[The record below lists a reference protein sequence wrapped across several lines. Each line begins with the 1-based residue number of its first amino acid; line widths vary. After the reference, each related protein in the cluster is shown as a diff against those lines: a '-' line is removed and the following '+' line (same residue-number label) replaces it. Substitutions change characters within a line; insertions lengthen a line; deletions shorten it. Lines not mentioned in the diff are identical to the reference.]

1 MQTFE
6 NHTVVFRNDVQRR
19 RFETL
24 SQRDFAVSIYPDDF
38 AMRTLSI
45 RDSVVYL
52 LNQIGWTNFALD
64 KKFSTY
70 HNLTLEFLSS
80 LYYDSTRGF
89 GFGRGLATFRLFGN
103 KYRFTH
109 HEFTE
114 LLGFPNGPDAVT
126 KTPEDAFMQLDLDFF

>member
-1 MQTFE
+1 MSVIYYVFSLIVDYISLIFRIAFLRISKTMQTFE
-6 NHTVVFRNDVQRR
+6 NHNVVFRNDVQRG
-19 RFETL
+19 RFEAL
-24 SQRDFAVSIYPDDF
+24 SQRDFTVSIYPDDL
-38 AMRTLSI
+38 AMQTLSI

-52 LNQIGWTNFALD
+52 LNQIGWTNFALE

-80 LYYDSTRGF
+80 LYYDPTRGF

-109 HEFTE
+109 H
-114 LLGFPNGPDAVT
+114 
-126 KTPEDAFMQLDLDFF
+126 